1 MLQGTTSPPPKPI
14 LALETGEQS
23 GERDVAIAAVA
34 PTKALVDN
42 VGEGGAPLLAEVELS
57 NAVEGGVE
65 AEREVERVEA
75 LLHGKSV
82 LEDKVEFPSNRSGS

>member
-1 MLQGTTSPPPKPI
+1 MPKAPPKPI

-34 PTKALVDN
+34 PTKAVVDN
-42 VGEGGAPLLAEVELS
+42 VGDGGAPLLAEVELS

-65 AEREVERVEA
+65 AEGREGGGIAPWKVSTGGQSRVSIQQ
-75 LLHGKSV
+75 KWQ
-82 LEDKVEFPSNRSGS
+82 LEQQ